1 MMTDLSIVALTGA
14 LVLTGLLVAGAF
26 ASRAWSGWL
35 EIRKLELASG
45 QPRADE
51 PIAATAALAASSSWA
66 STVETGLTVHTMPFW
81 AGPHAVA
88 SRSSTTTFPPGY
100 SRARRDGFWAR
111 LTVAV
116 PPSASSYAA
125 V

>member
-51 PIAATAALAASSSWA
+51 PIAAAAGTDRIELADLKARIRKLEAIAS
-66 STVETGLTVHTMPFW
+66 GIDL
-81 AGPHAVA
+81 
-88 SRSSTTTFPPGY
+88 
-100 SRARRDGFWAR
+100 
-111 LTVAV
+111 
-116 PPSASSYAA
+116 
-125 V
+125 